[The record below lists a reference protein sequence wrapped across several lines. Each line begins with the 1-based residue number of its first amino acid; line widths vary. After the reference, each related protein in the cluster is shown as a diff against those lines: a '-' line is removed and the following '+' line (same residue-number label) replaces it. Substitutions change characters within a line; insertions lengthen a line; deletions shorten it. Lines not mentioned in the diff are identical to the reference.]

1 MLHFLTLFIFYEP
14 KTKSYHGWHS
24 SLYVNPVN
32 RSDTRG
38 AMQYWHKSMCHY
50 TSAETL
56 LTLPGG
62 TPTSTLR
69 FRDSGHGRV
78 HGHWTVSLH
87 TRFNRCTF
95 PVEQPVDTSKP
106 AEDAHGAS
114 STSKSDPFP
123 FTDAKLALIAL
134 ARRKLLPSAHVNH

>member
-1 MLHFLTLFIFYEP
+1 MAQQLICEPSKQVGYERGDAILAQI
-14 KTKSYHGWHS
+14 YVL
-24 SLYVNPVN
+24 LYLCRDVANDA
-32 RSDTRG
+32 R
-38 AMQYWHKSMCHY
+38 WY
-50 TSAETL
+50 TAVI
-56 LTLPGG
+56 
-62 TPTSTLR
+62 PTSTLR

-87 TRFNRCTF
+87 TRFKLCTF